1 MCLPKEQYPIVI
13 LPRRSYKKK
22 LSIDR
27 LLRRYHDLMVVRQVK
42 GLETDCWLIT
52 EGGDRVLQDSVF
64 ESSMANLSLNLAG
77 GLFDT
82 RRDAHLRFLPTS
94 NEAKAQWNGGKV
106 SYEIVSSA
114 DSYSFDESCFGLCF
128 LVREI
133 HNRTFPF
140 FKHFETQAERDKFER
155 QAYKATSA
163 KEKRYD
169 AHLVEAFE
177 NKKSNVLV
185 RPRIKL
191 HHAPNNANYWHITL
205 DTYRPI
211 DKEYVSPE
219 ERLNSSDKRMFKAL
233 KQDLK
238 QHCSIDTDPNY
249 TLSRFSYL
257 RWPFWLIFSFD

>member
-1 MCLPKEQYPIVI
+1 
-13 LPRRSYKKK
+13 
-22 LSIDR
+22 
-27 LLRRYHDLMVVRQVK
+27 MVVRQVK
-42 GLETDCWLIT
+42 GLETDYWLIT

-94 NEAKAQWNGGKV
+94 DEAKAQWNGGKV
-106 SYEIVSSA
+106 SHEIVSSA
-114 DSYSFDESCFGLCF
+114 DSYSFDEPCFGLCF

-257 RWPFWLIFSFD
+257 RWPFWLIA